1 MRRAVLVS
9 VVGALAAAL
18 TAPAVAHGPGGHP
31 SGPPTGRT
39 LAGAVPCTGDG
50 AAHEVAYTVDG
61 VKTYA
66 TYAAP
71 TKRPTSVVVFAHGYG
86 HSAKSWRHHAR
97 WAAARGAVAV
107 APTYA
112 KSTETPNG
120 PNNTIKPAIQRGW
133 RVQEGAAE
141 MVAFA
146 QDLRTR
152 CRVTQVVVFGVSMG
166 GNSSA
171 LAVAGAGVKRAAS
184 GGKATPV
191 FDWWIDVEPVTDVP
205 QMYTAARAAAVA
217 LEFAANARDDME
229 QEFGGTLEQK
239 PDAYRK
245 ASPIERVGDIAASGV
260 KGVSIV
266 HGLGDAT
273 VPYIQARELQLR
285 LAQVG
290 VPVHLTTILTRAEGT
305 ESDSSAD
312 AAVLGPLGAP
322 FGPFLAGH
330 ASETRTDDHLVMR
343 ESLAQLDTLLRKRVF
358 LAPGDT
364 VIDGQTGTHRRTTV
378 G

>member
-9 VVGALAAAL
+9 LVGAVAAAMA
-18 TAPAVAHGPGGHP
+18 APAVAYGPGGHP
-31 SGPPTGRT
+31 TKPAGTT
-39 LAGAVPCTGDG
+39 LTGAVPCIGDG
-50 AAHEVAYTVDG
+50 TAREVSYRFDG
-61 VKTYA
+61 VPTYA

-71 TKRPTSVVVFAHGYG
+71 KKRPTSVVVFAHGYG
-86 HSAKSWRHHAR
+86 HSAKSWRRHAA

-107 APTYA
+107 APTYYR
-112 KSTETPNG
+112 STETPNG
-120 PNNTIKPAIQRGW
+120 KGNTIKPSIQRGW

-146 QDLRTR
+146 RDLRAR
-152 CRVTQVVVFGVSMG
+152 CKVQQVVIFGVSMG
-166 GNSSA
+166 GNSSG
-171 LAVAGAGVKRAAS
+171 LAVAMAGAQRAAS
-184 GGKATPV
+184 HGLGTPV

-217 LEFAANARDDME
+217 LEFAANARDDIE

-239 PDAYRK
+239 PAAYRN
-245 ASPIERVGDIAASGV
+245 ASPIERVDDIAASGV
-260 KGVSIV
+260 RGVSIV
-266 HGLGDAT
+266 HAVGDAT
-273 VPYIQARELQLR
+273 VPYVQARELQLR
-285 LAQVG
+285 LGQVG
-290 VPVHLTTILTRAEGT
+290 VPAHLTTILTRAEGT

-330 ASETRTDDHLVMR
+330 ASETRSDDHLVMR
-343 ESLAQLDTLLRKRVF
+343 ESLGQLDALLSKRAF
-358 LAPGDT
+358 LPPGDT
-364 VIDGQTGTHRRTTV
+364 VVDGQTGTYRRTTV